1 MLTVGRACTCHRVGE
16 LGKTLKAT
24 VQKGFPTL
32 MKDRVLC
39 FIVWS
44 ILSATFKSEASHL
57 KGTIVFVLLVWP
69 GAELPGDAAGDSV
82 F

>member
-1 MLTVGRACTCHRVGE
+1 MPEGGRVGGNTKSNSSE
-16 LGKTLKAT
+16 GIPK
-24 VQKGFPTL
+24 PL
-32 MKDRVLC
+32 MKDGFLC

-57 KGTIVFVLLVWP
+57 KGIIVFVLLVWP